1 MAALSDC
8 SSLTL
13 HYAYFIIAS
22 LIGSVIIY
30 LTSTQIDDIHYAD
43 ASFMSF
49 SAMVGTGLNV
59 VRRNCLSSV
68 DRCILI
74 ANY

>member
-22 LIGSVIIY
+22 LIGSVILY
-30 LTSTQIDDIHYAD
+30 LTSAQIDDIHYAD

-59 VRRNCLSSV
+59 VSLNCLFCV
-68 DRCILI
+68 DRLKPI
-74 ANY
+74 ANH

>member
-30 LTSTQIDDIHYAD
+30 LTSAQIDDIHYAD

-59 VRRNCLSSV
+59 VSLNCLFCV
-68 DRCILI
+68 DRLKPI
-74 ANY
+74 ANH